1 MNKRRKLIAIAIAAI
16 VVIAA
21 AGTAFALTQKTTDFG
36 EIVIND
42 IPKKSSEAT
51 RILSYNLRCAND
63 EEGSVNDRS
72 QLVCAVIEQYLPDSF
87 GVQEATPKWLKK
99 LDGKL
104 GDKYDRVGEARDR
117 NIFGSE
123 YSCVYYLKDKYN
135 LIDSGTIW
143 LSETPEVKYSQSFDT
158 ACTRIATWAVL
169 ENKETGVRYTHINT
183 HLDHVLESTRVA
195 QADVL
200 IEKIKELQKEGTIVC
215 TGDFNTDC
223 SSDVYKEMLKI
234 VDDSRLLAKDTD
246 DGITYHNYGK
256 IEDEPGGAIDF
267 AFVTKDTKVDTYK
280 IIRNTVNSMYP
291 SDHYAVCADIY
302 LK

>member
-1 MNKRRKLIAIAIAAI
+1 MNKRRKPIIAAIAAV

-21 AGTAFALTQKTTDFG
+21 VAIGFAMTQKTTDFG
-36 EIVIND
+36 EIVIDN
-42 IPKKSSEAT
+42 IPEKSSEAT
-51 RILSYNLRCAND
+51 RILSFNLRCAND

-72 QLVCAVIEQYLPDSF
+72 QIASAIIEQYLPDSF

-104 GDKYDRVGEARDR
+104 GDKYDRVGEARDK

-143 LSETPEVKYSQSFDT
+143 LSETPEVKYSESFDT
-158 ACTRIATWAVL
+158 ACTRIASWAVL

-183 HLDHVLESTRVA
+183 HLDHVLESTRVS

-200 IEKIKELQKEGTIVC
+200 IEKIKELQKEGTVVC

-234 VDDSRLLAKDTD
+234 VDDSRLLAKNTD

-256 IEDEPGGAIDF
+256 IEDKPGGAIDF
-267 AFVTKDTKVDTYK
+267 AFVTKDTEVDTYK
-280 IIRNTVNSMYP
+280 IIRNTACSMYP

>member
-1 MNKRRKLIAIAIAAI
+1 MNKRRKPIIAAI
-16 VVIAA
+16 VAVVVIAA
-21 AGTAFALTQKTTDFG
+21 VAIGFAMTQKTTDFG
-36 EIVIND
+36 EIVIDD
-42 IPKKSSEAT
+42 IPEKSSEAT
-51 RILSYNLRCAND
+51 RILSFNLRCAND

-72 QLVCAVIEQYLPDSF
+72 QIASAIIEQYLPDSF

-104 GDKYDRVGEARDR
+104 GDKYDRVGEARDK

-143 LSETPEVKYSQSFDT
+143 LSETPEVKYSESFDT
-158 ACTRIATWAVL
+158 ACTRIASWAVL

-183 HLDHVLESTRVA
+183 HLDHVLESTRVS

-200 IEKIKELQKEGTIVC
+200 IEKIKELQKEGTVVC

-234 VDDSRLLAKDTD
+234 VDDSRILAKNTD

-256 IEDEPGGAIDF
+256 IEDAPGGAIDF
-267 AFVTKDTKVDTYK
+267 AFVTKDTEVDTYK
-280 IIRNTVNSMYP
+280 VIRNTVHSMYP